1 MKDNISYFGI
11 TNGRLPHHIFG
22 IYQADRMQHF
32 YVLGKTGTGKSTLL
46 STLFMEDVAAG
57 RGCVLLDPH
66 GDLACAIAREIPQ
79 AQKHRLL
86 YVDPTSNNNPFG
98 YNPLKRVPKSLI
110 PLAVSGLLDTF
121 RQHFGEKAWGSRM
134 EHIFR
139 NVLYALLE
147 YQEASLPDILR
158 MLSEKEYRAS
168 VLKRVTNPQVRYFWT
183 VEFTKLWGNSLHEAI
198 APIQSK
204 VGAFLTDPKLRA
216 FLVDFTEPLSMR
228 YAMDQKQ
235 IVIVNLARGILGTD
249 TSNLL
254 GSLLTQTITLAALS
268 RQSIGVEKRTPCHL
282 YLDEF
287 EHFLTP
293 STATMLSEIRKVNL
307 SVTLAN
313 QYIHQ
318 LPKSLQTAVLGNV
331 GSIVTF
337 RTGPEDARLMWDIF
351 GDRISSSDIQELPN
365 HHFYTRILIYGE
377 PSVVFS
383 GKTIY
388 PPLN

>member
-22 IYQADRMQHF
+22 IYQQDRMQHF
-32 YVLGKTGTGKSTLL
+32 YILGKTGTGKSTLL
-46 STLFMEDVAAG
+46 STLFMEDVVAG

-66 GDLACAIAREIPQ
+66 GDLASAIARRIPQ
-79 AQKHRLL
+79 DQKHRLV
-86 YVDPTSNNNPFG
+86 YVDPNTSNNSLG

-168 VLKRVTNPQVRYFWT
+168 VLKKVNNPQVIYFWT

-228 YAMDQKQ
+228 YAMDNSQ

-268 RQSIGVEKRTPCHL
+268 RQGIAENKRIPCHL

-318 LPKSLQTAVLGNV
+318 LPKGLQAAVLGNV

-337 RTGPEDARLMWDIF
+337 RTGPEDARLMRDIF
-351 GDRISSSDIQELPN
+351 GERINSTDVQQLPN
-365 HHFYTRILIYGE
+365 YHFYVSMLIQGE

>member
-1 MKDNISYFGI
+1 MKENISYFGI
-11 TNGRLPHHIFG
+11 TNGRLPDRYFG
-22 IYQADRMQHF
+22 IHQADRMQHF

-46 STLFMEDVAAG
+46 SALFMEDVVAG
-57 RGCVLLDPH
+57 RGCILLDPH
-66 GDLACAIAREIPQ
+66 GDLATRIADSIPKSE
-79 AQKHRLL
+79 AHRLC
-86 YVDPTSNNNPFG
+86 YVNVASNELRLG
-98 YNPLKRVPKSLI
+98 YNPLRDVRDDLI

-121 RQHFGEKAWGSRM
+121 RQHFGEKSWGSRM

-139 NVLYALLE
+139 NVLYALME
-147 YQEASLPDILR
+147 RGSAELPDILR
-158 MLSEKEYRAS
+158 VLSEKSYRLELAAS
-168 VLKRVTNPQVRYFWT
+168 IRNPQVKYFFEH
-183 VEFTKLWGNSLHEAI
+183 EFARLWGAPLFEAI

-216 FLVDFTEPLSMR
+216 FLVDFQEPLSLR
-228 YAMDQKQ
+228 RAMDTNQ
-235 IVIVNLARGILGTD
+235 IVIVNLARGILGSD

-254 GSLLTQTITLAALS
+254 GSLLIQTITLAALS
-268 RQSIGVEKRTPCHL
+268 RQSIEVEKRTPCHL

-293 STATMLSEIRKVNL
+293 TSATMLSEIRKVNL

-318 LPKSLQTAVLGNV
+318 LPKNLQTAVLGNV

-337 RTGPEDARLMWDIF
+337 RTGPEDARLMQDIL
-351 GDRISSSDIQELPN
+351 GDRITSSDIQELPN
-365 HHFYTRILIYGE
+365 HHFYTRILIHRE

-383 GKTIY
+383 AKTIY
-388 PPLN
+388 PTRN

>member
-1 MKDNISYFGI
+1 MKANISYFGQ

-22 IYQADRMQHF
+22 IYQADRLQHF

-46 STLFMEDVAAG
+46 STLFMADVVAG
-57 RGCVLLDPH
+57 RGCILLDPH
-66 GDLACAIAREIPQ
+66 GDLTCAIARRIPLNQ
-79 AQKHRLL
+79 RHRLV
-86 YVDPTSNNNPFG
+86 YVDPANSSNTFG
-98 YNPLKRVPKSLI
+98 YNPLKRVPKKLI
-110 PLAVSGLLDTF
+110 ALAASGLLDTF
-121 RQHFGEKAWGSRM
+121 HQHFGEKAWGARM
-134 EHIFR
+134 EHILR

-147 YQEASLPDILR
+147 YGEATLPDILR
-158 MLSEKEYRAS
+158 MLSEKEYRAI
-168 VLKRVTNPQVRYFWT
+168 VLKAVTNPQVIYFWT

-198 APIQSK
+198 APVQSK
-204 VGAFLTDPKLRA
+204 VGAFLTDPQMRK
-216 FLVDFTEPLSMR
+216 FLVDFTEPLSLR
-228 YAMDQKQ
+228 HAMDNSQ

-268 RQSIGVEKRTPCHL
+268 RQSVPERERTPCHL

-293 STATMLSEIRKVNL
+293 SSATMLSEIRKVNL

-313 QYIHQ
+313 QYLYQ
-318 LPKSLQTAVLGNV
+318 LPKGLQAAVLGNV
-331 GSIVTF
+331 GTIVSF
-337 RTGPEDARLMWDIF
+337 RTGPEDARLIRDIF
-351 GDRISSSDIQELPN
+351 GDRITSTDVQQLPN
-365 HHFYTRILIYGE
+365 HHFYTTILIDGQ

-388 PPLN
+388 PPNN